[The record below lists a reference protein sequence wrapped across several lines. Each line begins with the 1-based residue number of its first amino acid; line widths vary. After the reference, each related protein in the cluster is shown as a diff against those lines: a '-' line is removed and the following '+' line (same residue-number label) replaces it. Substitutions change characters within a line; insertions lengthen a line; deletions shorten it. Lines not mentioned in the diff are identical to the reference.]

1 MFLVYLF
8 PIKRKAIKIQ
18 RSFIELKDGEEI
30 MKIFNTCHI
39 SLLKF

>member
-18 RSFIELKDGEEI
+18 RWFIELKDDEEI
-30 MKIFNTCHI
+30 MKIFNTCRI
-39 SLLKF
+39 SLLNF